1 MLFLREVF
9 VISYQKHEPSMQ
21 IFLFVL
27 TSFTLNILIPL
38 HFIIMQK
45 KIIILFLLV
54 IGVNLYSNNLYACNK
69 PHKSTKATSFL
80 KMTKAKA
87 KSDCCKSYS
96 KDMGHDCNKK
106 CTPHNCSCTSI
117 SLNSYVC
124 KKEIVIETALFFTT
138 QRKYNFFKPSFYS
151 HIHISIWHPP
161 KIA

>member
-1 MLFLREVF
+1 ML
-9 VISYQKHEPSMQ
+9 

-38 HFIIMQK
+38 CFKIMLK
-45 KIIILFLLV
+45 KIIIIFLFV

-80 KMTKAKA
+80 KITKNNV
-87 KSDCCKSYS
+87 KSDCCKSHNKES
-96 KDMGHDCNKK
+96 GNDCNKK
-106 CTPHNCSCTSI
+106 CTHQNCACTSI

-124 KKEIVIETALFFTT
+124 KKEVIVEIIFFS
-138 QRKYNFFKPSFYS
+138 NFEKKFITYKPSFYNDVY
-151 HIHISIWHPP
+151 ISIWHPP